1 MGVRAF
7 ASSITTERGAPWK
20 TTLVQIKMSGGAG
33 GGGGGGGSSSSY
45 HPTLEW
51 SALQDVY
58 YRKSDVYQLTWGIDD
73 LSDYIVAS
81 AKNGGFLALVRDP
94 NKLVSLGRAALL
106 KPKIHIYTS
115 AGQLVESI
123 PWEASDKIVAIGFNS
138 LEQLAVVLDEGVVR
152 LYTLL
157 SPCPSP
163 PSSSALATSSAAA
176 IADGIGGGGGADDL
190 SSSRQRPIEATSTC
204 YYVQYP
210 LGQEALDT
218 GIVEA
223 KIWEHGLVA
232 LTGGGL
238 YVQWQF
244 PKRRFDDERGLD
256 GDPRHLEAADLPH
269 VLSPPDAA
277 SKTPFSWHVLPPDVS
292 SSGLVEVLIS
302 PASSNTILT
311 LESVSGL
318 TDMRLSRGPFPA
330 IRPSPNGKLLAL
342 LTADNKLW
350 VVSSDFQR
358 SLSEFD
364 ITKCQGFQ
372 AAQSAQSAQSAAG
385 SSIQQ
390 GIKGTGVRQVEWC
403 GNNTVALA
411 WDSEVL
417 MIGPFGDSLPYPYA
431 GPIHLISELDG
442 LRIVS
447 ADRLEFLQKVPGG
460 CLPDGSRMRFCP
472 YLIDTTLSFS
482 AECSSQIFL
491 PGSSHAA
498 AILFESSEQF
508 SKKSAK
514 ADEGIRAIK
523 ADLAMA
529 VDTCLAAASYEW
541 KAGWQQRLLRAASFG
556 KAFLDVYD
564 PTNFVETARTLRVL
578 NAARWSDIGVPITFE
593 QYSHMGPTALLAR
606 LTARN
611 HHLLCL
617 RIASFLE
624 LRPDAILKHWARAK
638 IARSRPA
645 VGALAHAATGGAGA
659 RQDDEICAAIV
670 KKFEMQPAAS
680 FAEIAKTA
688 WNAGRVRLATK
699 LLDHEPRAVDQVP
712 LLLSMREDKL
722 ALIKAME
729 SGDTDLGELDSA
741 EQRAKW
747 HLSLLARVTCDD
759 RC

>member
-1 MGVRAF
+1 MY
-7 ASSITTERGAPWK
+7 SHN
-20 TTLVQIKMSGGAG
+20 
-33 GGGGGGGSSSSY
+33 Y
-45 HPTLEW
+45 
-51 SALQDVY
+51 
-58 YRKSDVYQLTWGIDD
+58 
-73 LSDYIVAS
+73 
-81 AKNGGFLALVRDP
+81 
-94 NKLVSLGRAALL
+94 
-106 KPKIHIYTS
+106 
-115 AGQLVESI
+115 
-123 PWEASDKIVAIGFNS
+123 
-138 LEQLAVVLDEGVVR
+138 
-152 LYTLL
+152 L
-157 SPCPSP
+157 SP
-163 PSSSALATSSAAA
+163 
-176 IADGIGGGGGADDL
+176 
-190 SSSRQRPIEATSTC
+190 
-204 YYVQYP
+204 
-210 LGQEALDT
+210 
-218 GIVEA
+218 
-223 KIWEHGLVA
+223 
-232 LTGGGL
+232 
-238 YVQWQF
+238 
-244 PKRRFDDERGLD
+244 
-256 GDPRHLEAADLPH
+256 
-269 VLSPPDAA
+269 
-277 SKTPFSWHVLPPDVS
+277 
-292 SSGLVEVLIS
+292 
-302 PASSNTILT
+302 
-311 LESVSGL
+311 
-318 TDMRLSRGPFPA
+318 
-330 IRPSPNGKLLAL
+330 
-342 LTADNKLW
+342 
-350 VVSSDFQR
+350 
-358 SLSEFD
+358 
-364 ITKCQGFQ
+364 
-372 AAQSAQSAQSAAG
+372 
-385 SSIQQ
+385 
-390 GIKGTGVRQVEWC
+390 
-403 GNNTVALA
+403 
-411 WDSEVL
+411 
-417 MIGPFGDSLPYPYA
+417 
-431 GPIHLISELDG
+431 
-442 LRIVS
+442 
-447 ADRLEFLQKVPGG
+447 
-460 CLPDGSRMRFCP
+460 
-472 YLIDTTLSFS
+472 

-680 FAEIAKTA
+680 FAEIVKTA

-747 HLSLLARVTCDD
+747 HLSLVASVTCDD
-759 RC
+759 